1 VEHGKEQGTTAGDG
15 SIEFTHRLRPA
26 NVLEIRPSYHAS
38 MDRPAPAAPIDSRSQ
53 VSRPLEHLTPQ
64 ERAVYHVLADNVG
77 RVLSRSELARA
88 AGIANLSER
97 RCDSL
102 IVGVRRAVG
111 ASRVRT
117 VRRRGW
123 MLVA

>member
-1 VEHGKEQGTTAGDG
+1 MAQ
-15 SIEFTHRLRPA
+15 
-26 NVLEIRPSYHAS
+26 
-38 MDRPAPAAPIDSRSQ
+38 PAPVSSSQ
-53 VSRPLEHLTPQ
+53 RQQTDPHPLEHLTPQ
-64 ERAVYHVLADNVG
+64 ERAVYQVLESNTG
-77 RVLSRSELARA
+77 RVLSRGELARR

-102 IVGVRRAVG
+102 IVGIRRCVG
-111 ASRVRT
+111 ADRVRT